1 MAVFVSCYRVLI
13 TGYSLKLSD
22 VFSIQGLQFVGFLPV
37 SIGIFYSV
45 KADEINVESAVDES
59 LPESDSFFDIFQ
71 AEALEIGLEHY
82 VLVRD
87 LMHVLVP
94 AQNLYLL
101 LGESFLAHS
110 GPPFPDGWQKKR
122 HPAINFLYY
131 YIVSSLDGVFC
142 FLLSC
147 PNYGV

>member
-1 MAVFVSCYRVLI
+1 MA
-13 TGYSLKLSD
+13 
-22 VFSIQGLQFVGFLPV
+22 GLQFPAFIVGFLPV

-71 AEALEIGLEHY
+71 AEALEIGLKHY

-94 AQNLYLL
+94 AQNLYLF
-101 LGESFLAHS
+101 LGESFLAHI
-110 GPPFPDGWQKKR
+110 GPHFRTDDRKT
-122 HPAINFLYY
+122 AIQQLTS
-131 YIVSSLDGVFC
+131 YIIT
-142 FLLSC
+142 
-147 PNYGV
+147 